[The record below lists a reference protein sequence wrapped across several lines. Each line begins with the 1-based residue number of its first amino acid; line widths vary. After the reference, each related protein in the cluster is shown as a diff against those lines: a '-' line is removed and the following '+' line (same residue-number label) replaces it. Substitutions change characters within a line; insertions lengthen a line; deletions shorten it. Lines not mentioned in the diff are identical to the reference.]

1 MRPPPKKGAAK
12 RPVKAPEPPSGFVDD
27 DSTAL
32 QSPED
37 DNGTDYGLEFT
48 SSQLTLDDVT
58 DRRCSTMRKDTSTAR
73 RTRSTNRTDT
83 SDEDIENRSPVG
95 RLSRTPRTSKQS
107 QQKSIPQA
115 PQAAKV
121 NASGAQRRK
130 TRRPINHRLK
140 MEREIR
146 RLQAHAGLL
155 IPRLPF
161 SRLVRE
167 IITQLAGYEAGLR
180 VTEGALQVMQ
190 ESSELYLTHRLQ
202 DSYLLTMH
210 RGRVTLEVRD
220 MALMALLCS
229 YDRLR

>member
-1 MRPPPKKGAAK
+1 MRPPKKGAAK
-12 RPVKAPEPPSGFVDD
+12 RPVNAPTTSLGYVDD
-27 DSTAL
+27 DSTTF
-32 QSPED
+32 QSDD

-48 SSQLTLDDVT
+48 SSQIALEDATN
-58 DRRCSTMRKDTSTAR
+58 RRCSTMRKDTSTVRKAR
-73 RTRSTNRTDT
+73 SANQ
-83 SDEDIENRSPVG
+83 SEDLENRSPEG
-95 RLSRTPRTSKQS
+95 RSPRTPKNSRQMI
-107 QQKSIPQA
+107 QKSTAQPPA
-115 PQAAKV
+115 AAKV
-121 NASGAQRRK
+121 NASGAQKRK
-130 TRRPINHRLK
+130 THRPVNHRLK
-140 MEREIR
+140 MERDIQ
-146 RLQAHAGLL
+146 RLQAYAGLL

-167 IITQLAGYEAGLR
+167 IITQLNGYEARMR

-190 ESSELYLTHRLQ
+190 ESAELYLTHRLQ

>member
-12 RPVKAPEPPSGFVDD
+12 RSINVPKPPSGFVDD
-27 DSTAL
+27 DSTAF
-32 QSPED
+32 QSPD
-37 DNGTDYGLEFT
+37 DDVTDYGLEFT
-48 SSQLTLDDVT
+48 TSQITLQDANN
-58 DRRCSTMRKDTSTAR
+58 RRCSTMRKDTSTAR
-73 RTRSTNRTDT
+73 RNQAANRTATTED
-83 SDEDIENRSPVG
+83 DIENSSPARRSP
-95 RLSRTPRTSKQS
+95 RTPQKTRQMQK
-107 QQKSIPQA
+107 KSIAQPQA
-115 PQAAKV
+115 TAKV
-121 NASGAQRRK
+121 NASGSQKRK

-146 RLQAHAGLL
+146 RLQSQAGLL

-167 IITQLAGYEAGLR
+167 IMTQLAGYEAGMR

-220 MALMALLCS
+220 MALMAMLCS
-229 YDRLR
+229 HDRLR

>member
-1 MRPPPKKGAAK
+1 MRPPPEKGAAK
-12 RPVKAPEPPSGFVDD
+12 RQKNLPKPPSSFVDD
-27 DSTAL
+27 DSSA
-32 QSPED
+32 D
-37 DNGTDYGLEFT
+37 DVTDYGLEFT
-48 SSQLTLDDVT
+48 TSQLTLQDSRN
-58 DRRCSTMRKDTSTAR
+58 RRCSTMRKDTSTDRRAR
-73 RTRSTNRTDT
+73 AANRTAT
-83 SDEDIENRSPVG
+83 SEEDIENHSPV
-95 RLSRTPRTSKQS
+95 RSSPRTPQHRRQMQQQS
-107 QQKSIPQA
+107 IAQ
-115 PQAAKV
+115 PQAAAKV
-121 NASGAQRRK
+121 DVSGAQRRK
-130 TRRPINHRLK
+130 KRKPLNHRIK

-146 RLQAHAGLL
+146 RLQASVGLL

-229 YDRLR
+229 HDRLR

>member
-1 MRPPPKKGAAK
+1 MRPPPNKGAAK
-12 RPVKAPEPPSGFVDD
+12 RPQNVAKAPSGFVDD
-27 DSTAL
+27 DSSAS
-32 QSPED
+32 QSSD
-37 DNGTDYGLEFT
+37 DVTDYGLEFT
-48 SSQLTLDDVT
+48 TSQLTLQDAT
-58 DRRCSTMRKDTSTAR
+58 NRRCSTMRKDTSTDR
-73 RTRSTNRTDT
+73 RTRAANRTAT
-83 SDEDIENRSPVG
+83 SGEDIENHSPI
-95 RLSRTPRTSKQS
+95 LSAPRTPQNRKQM
-107 QQKSIPQA
+107 QQQSNVQ

-121 NASGAQRRK
+121 DVSGAQRRK
-130 TRRPINHRLK
+130 KRRPMSHRIK

-167 IITQLAGYEAGLR
+167 IMVQLAGYEAGMR

-190 ESSELYLTHRLQ
+190 ESSELYLTHRMQ

-229 YDRLR
+229 HDRLR

>member
-12 RPVKAPEPPSGFVDD
+12 RPKNVAKAPSAFVDD
-27 DSTAL
+27 DSSAS
-32 QSPED
+32 QSPD
-37 DNGTDYGLEFT
+37 DVTDYGLEFT
-48 SSQLTLDDVT
+48 TSQLTLQDAT
-58 DRRCSTMRKDTSTAR
+58 NRRCSTMRKDTSTER
-73 RTRSTNRTDT
+73 RTRAANRTAT
-83 SDEDIENRSPVG
+83 SEEDIENHSPV
-95 RLSRTPRTSKQS
+95 RSAPRTPQNRKQL
-107 QQKSIPQA
+107 QQQSIAQ
-115 PQAAKV
+115 PQAAPKV
-121 NASGAQRRK
+121 DVSGAQRRK
-130 TRRPINHRLK
+130 KRRPMNHRIK

-146 RLQAHAGLL
+146 RLQANAGLL

-167 IITQLAGYEAGLR
+167 IMFELAGYEAGMR

-229 YDRLR
+229 HDRLR

>member
-12 RPVKAPEPPSGFVDD
+12 RPVNAPKPTSRYVDD
-27 DSTAL
+27 DSTAF
-32 QSPED
+32 QSPDD

-48 SSQLTLDDVT
+48 SSQLALEDSNNLS
-58 DRRCSTMRKDTSTAR
+58 CSTRRKDTSTAR
-73 RTRSTNRTDT
+73 RARAANRTAT
-83 SDEDIENRSPVG
+83 SEEDIENRSPVG
-95 RLSRTPRTSKQS
+95 RLPRTPNTNRQM
-107 QQKSIPQA
+107 QQKSIAAQPPA
-115 PQAAKV
+115 AAAKV

-130 TRRPINHRLK
+130 TRRPINHNLK

-146 RLQAHAGLL
+146 RLQAYAGLL

-167 IITQLAGYEAGLR
+167 IMTQFTEGVR

-220 MALMALLCS
+220 MTLMALLCS